1 MRSLY
6 HIGGA
11 KIGIIF
17 CLSKFYRFYRKSS
30 AIIPRH
36 GDNSIRM
43 PDEFI
48 CMTNLLYRH
57 GCPDNH
63 GNKQKEDCRH
73 LRQPPPEEY
82 PMSQQ
87 ARPRTLRHLRNQ
99 AVKVGDTPVQ
109 IALDP
114 AYRLIRAHETLT
126 VRVPA
131 VIHVR
136 PQGNIQLRRLLYI
149 GSVLLYEL
157 IHIQI
162 RLQRRPA
169 CLDSIAE

>member
-63 GNKQKEDCRH
+63 RNKQKEDCRH
-73 LRQPPPEEY
+73 LRQPPRRI
-82 PMSQQ
+82 SNVT
-87 ARPRTLRHLRNQ
+87 ASKATTLRHLRNQ

-136 PQGNIQLRRLLYI
+136 PQGNIQLCRLLYI